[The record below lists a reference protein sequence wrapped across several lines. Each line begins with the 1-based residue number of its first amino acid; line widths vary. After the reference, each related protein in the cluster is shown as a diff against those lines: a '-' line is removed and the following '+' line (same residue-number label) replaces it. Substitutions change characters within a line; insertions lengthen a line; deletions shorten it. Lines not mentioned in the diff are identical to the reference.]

1 VNSEGKNWISWLCF
15 LTLVNLSL
23 FVPTHFGNARIHNHN
38 LRWVVGSSST
48 RPSVEA
54 ASRIKAAADN
64 ATSQEPQD
72 FETRCKAIG
81 VLVCIGFD
89 SPSDFLPAHWPASG
103 LYPAWDKLIHGS
115 RDPTIK
121 ASGKSSLRLEI
132 LPNSAA
138 NAAGFWR
145 QSFEHSFGPGSI
157 FYVQFRQ
164 RFSKEMLTNNWGDT
178 AWKQVIFHNEGST
191 CAQVELTTVEYH
203 SSGIP
208 IMYTDCGDRALYD
221 ENHGQPPLLL
231 QQGDYNCVFEHINR
245 KDCFH
250 YPTEQWVTFY
260 YQVAIGHWGKPD
272 STINAWVAPDGQP
285 YKQWVKMPHFV
296 LKNDHPGNDYD
307 TLTLLA
313 YMTNKDMK
321 INHPPAYTW
330 FDELIVSKQP
340 IAIPK

>member
-1 VNSEGKNWISWLCF
+1 MNSKDKNWISWLCF
-15 LTLVNLSL
+15 LGLLSFSF
-23 FVPTHFGNARIHNHN
+23 FVLTFFVRAQKLNHG
-38 LRWVVGSSST
+38 LHRAAWFSSS
-48 RPSVEA
+48 RSSVEA
-54 ASRIKAAADN
+54 ASRDESTADN

-72 FETRCKAIG
+72 FETRCKAAG
-81 VLVCIGFD
+81 VLVCMGFD
-89 SPSDFLPAHWPASG
+89 SPGDFLPAQWPANG

-115 RDPTIK
+115 RDTTIK

-145 QSFEHSFGPGSI
+145 QSFEHSFGPGST

-208 IMYTDCGDRALYD
+208 IMYTDCGERALYD

-231 QQGDYNCVFEHINR
+231 QQGDYNCVFEHINQ

-250 YPTEQWVTFY
+250 YPAEQWVTFY
-260 YQVAIGHWGKPD
+260 YQVSIGHWGKPD
-272 STINAWVAPDGQP
+272 STINAWAAPEGKP
-285 YKQWVKMPHFV
+285 YKQWVKMPHFI

-307 TLTLLA
+307 ALTLLA

-340 IAIPK
+340 IALPK